1 MVSITKEGL
10 NLDSEEEKKQKE
22 IVKKAQL
29 ERFGS
34 LIEKIKTTLTD
45 NVKDVVISDR
55 LTETPVCLVSAEH
68 EMSANMQKI
77 LSKMGEGLG
86 KESKRI
92 LEINPNHL
100 IFEAMLNG
108 NEDQVKNWSEI
119 LYNQALLTEGNSIP
133 NPVRFSKLIADLMIQ
148 SNKTQ

>member
-1 MVSITKEGL
+1 MS
-10 NLDSEEEKKQKE
+10 NP
-22 IVKKAQL
+22 A
-29 ERFGS
+29 
-34 LIEKIKTTLTD
+34 IKTSVNNDVAIYPLKPHGHPLLGVASPSREEIRAKLLTD
-45 NVKDVVISDR
+45 KIRHISMADIDA
-55 LTETPVCLVSAEH
+55 LPTINA
-68 EMSANMQKI
+68 MSHMAFQARNLARASQ
-77 LSKMGEGLG
+77 
-86 KESKRI
+86 
-92 LEINPNHL
+92 